1 MSASPA
7 PPAGPLSPL
16 EILLPAQGQHE
27 YPLPA
32 ELSRLYGGPF
42 GLPPAAVYSNFVVSL
57 DGVAVVGASSGS
69 TLSGHNQADRFVM
82 GLLRAA
88 AHAIVIGS
96 ATLSASP
103 GHVWSAEQVFPEAAA
118 DFKELRSR
126 LGLAEFPTLVVVSGS
141 GGLALDHP
149 GMARP
154 AMILTSEAGGRRLGR
169 ETRHQVVS
177 LGPAATLDP
186 GQIVAAIR
194 AAGHQVILS
203 EGGPQLL
210 GQLLHAQ
217 QVNQLF
223 LTVSPL
229 LAGRTKEMTRAGFV
243 EGVDLLGDGVGEN
256 LALLSVHR
264 HQSHLFLRYLA
275 KHSEDPRPGRLL

>member
-7 PPAGPLSPL
+7 PSAGPLSPL
-16 EILLPAQGQHE
+16 ETLLPARGQPE
-27 YPLPA
+27 YPLSA
-32 ELSRLYGGPF
+32 ELIRLYGGPF
-42 GLPPAAVYSNFVVSL
+42 GLPPDAVYSNFVVSL

-88 AHAIVIGS
+88 AQAIVIGS

-103 GHVWSAEQVFPEAAA
+103 GQVWSAEQVFPGAAA
-118 DFKELRSR
+118 DFKELRRR
-126 LGLAEFPTLVVVSGS
+126 LGLPEFPTLVVVSGS
-141 GGLALDHP
+141 GALALDHP

-154 AMILTSEAGGRRLGR
+154 AMILTSEAGARRLAGQ
-169 ETRHQVVS
+169 TRHQVVS

-186 GQIVAAIR
+186 LQIVTAIR

-203 EGGPQLL
+203 EGGPLLL

-229 LAGRTKEMTRAGFV
+229 LAGRTKELTRAGFV
-243 EGVDLLGDGVGEN
+243 EGVDLLGEGVGEH

-275 KHSEDPRPGRLL
+275 KQSEDP

>member
-7 PPAGPLSPL
+7 PSADPLSPL
-16 EILLPAQGQHE
+16 ETLLPAQGQPE
-27 YPLPA
+27 YPLSA
-32 ELSRLYGGPF
+32 ELIRLYGGPF
-42 GLPPAAVYSNFVVSL
+42 GLPPDAVYSNFVVSL
-57 DGVAVVGASSGS
+57 DGVAVLGASSGS

-88 AHAIVIGS
+88 AQAIVIGS

-103 GHVWSAEQVFPEAAA
+103 GQVWSAEQVFPGAAA
-118 DFKELRSR
+118 DFKELRRR
-126 LGLAEFPTLVVVSGS
+126 LGLPEFPTLVVVSGS
-141 GGLALDHP
+141 GALALDHP
-149 GMARP
+149 A
-154 AMILTSEAGGRRLGR
+154 RRLAGQ
-169 ETRHQVVS
+169 TRHQVVS

-186 GQIVAAIR
+186 LQIVTAIR

-203 EGGPQLL
+203 EGGPLLL

-229 LAGRTKEMTRAGFV
+229 LAGRTKELTRAGFV
-243 EGVDLLGDGVGEN
+243 EGVDLLGEGVGEN

-275 KHSEDPRPGRLL
+275 KQSEDP